1 MKAKL
6 IFDLSDSED
15 AQRFERVCKAN
26 DMASVIW
33 DFLRNS
39 RKTIEQDLE
48 SREGEIDVFEAVD
61 LCFNRFG
68 ELLEEEGID
77 IDKIWS

>member
-26 DMASVIW
+26 DMSTVIW
-33 DFLRNS
+33 NFLRSS
-39 RKTIEQDLE
+39 RKTIEQKLE
-48 SREGEIDVFEAVD
+48 SQEGEIDVFEAVD

-68 ELLEEEGID
+68 ELLEENNLD